1 MLRRLLLSVSLLAK
15 STTPIINTYKLHT
28 LPRRA
33 HEMAWLCS
41 GNTNEEL
48 IQNMKNS
55 GLFESEK
62 VAEVFSPLAD
72 GFQTMIHSATDTSR
86 I

>member
-1 MLRRLLLSVSLLAK
+1 
-15 STTPIINTYKLHT
+15 
-28 LPRRA
+28 
-33 HEMAWLCS
+33 MAWRCS

-62 VAEVFSPLAD
+62 VAEVSSSSAD
-72 GFQTMIHSATDTSR
+72 GFQAMI
-86 I
+86 IQI